1 MIKPTVSIII
11 PIYNKEKYLN
21 NCISSIKNQ
30 SLKDIEVICVDD
42 GSTDDS

>member
-21 NCISSIKNQ
+21 NCISSYKEFILEGN
-30 SLKDIEVICVDD
+30 
-42 GSTDDS
+42 